1 MSNRAF
7 LAVIGALAVIALLAF
22 GVFKAEP
29 SLAVGEAPPDAPLP
43 RLDGSGDAAIADFAG
58 SWVLVNFWASWCGPC
73 ESESPD
79 IQSLLEDRADDG
91 LVVFGINSRD
101 ATDSARAFEQELGLT
116 WEMVR
121 DGDGKRMDEYGIPG
135 LPESFLVDPEG
146 RLAAI
151 CRGPLTLRQLNAV
164 VGPFLDGAR
173 PAAAG
178 VPPFCEV

>member
-7 LAVIGALAVIALLAF
+7 IAVLGALAVIALLAF

-29 SLAVGEAPPDAPLP
+29 SLAVGEAAPDAPLP
-43 RLDGSGDAAIADFAG
+43 RLGASGEAAIADFAG
-58 SWVLVNFWASWCGPC
+58 SWVLVNFWAAWCGPC

-79 IQSLLEDRADDG
+79 IQRLLEARSEDG

-101 ATDSARAFEQELGLT
+101 ATDSALDFEQDLGLT
-116 WEMVR
+116 REMVR

-146 RLAAI
+146 RFAAI
-151 CRGPLTLRQLNAV
+151 CRGPLTFRQLNAV
-164 VGPFLDGAR
+164 VGPFLDGSA
-173 PAAAG
+173 PAATD